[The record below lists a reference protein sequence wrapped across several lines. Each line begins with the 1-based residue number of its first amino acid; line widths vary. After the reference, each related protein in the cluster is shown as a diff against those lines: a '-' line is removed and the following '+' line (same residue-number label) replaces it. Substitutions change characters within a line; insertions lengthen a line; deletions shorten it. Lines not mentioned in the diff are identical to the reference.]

1 MGNMTKPKN
10 NIDHALKLA
19 QSQLAEVTN
28 SARRALKVL
37 DRTGVTNEAEL
48 NVMAKI
54 PAYLLELL
62 DEKQELNERIANLKY
77 QRMLRKM

>member
-1 MGNMTKPKN
+1 MTKPKN

>member
-1 MGNMTKPKN
+1 MTKPKN

-37 DRTGVTNEAEL
+37 DKTGVTNQAEL

-62 DEKQELNERIANLKY
+62 DEKQELNQRIADLKY